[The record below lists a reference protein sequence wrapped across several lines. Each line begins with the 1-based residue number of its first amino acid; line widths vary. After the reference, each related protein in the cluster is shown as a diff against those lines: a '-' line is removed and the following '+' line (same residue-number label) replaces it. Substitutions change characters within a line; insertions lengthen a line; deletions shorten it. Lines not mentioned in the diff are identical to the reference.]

1 MTPHLVSAGWWTGLK
16 LQTFLEAAE
25 PTVKGLGLAS
35 GFQTH
40 LCFSFITCKMGLVA
54 VPASWGGLS
63 ESKCKILGPEVSIQC
78 RLTEKSKGG
87 REGRKARRKASPKR
101 R

>member
-1 MTPHLVSAGWWTGLK
+1 MIPHLVSAGWWTGLK
-16 LQTFLEAAE
+16 LQTFFEAAE

-54 VPASWGGLS
+54 VPSSWGRLS
-63 ESKCKILGPEVSIQC
+63 ESKCKVPGPEVSVQC
-78 RLTEKSKGG
+78 RLTEKSKERREGG
-87 REGRKARRKASPKR
+87 REEKQGRNKS
-101 R
+101 